1 MNNKRLIFPFFSQKF
16 FKSFSLILEL
26 ISLVLRRKLHY
37 LYNNFFV
44 NLSSIISLLLFYYLY
59 CHLNLKNQKENLK
72 IFLFCSK
79 IKILIMHYFI
89 SCTSYIRNSF
99 SKSIKIRFC

>member
-44 NLSSIISLLLFYYLY
+44 NLSSKIYLLLFYYLY

-72 IFLFCSK
+72 IFLFCFK
-79 IKILIMHYFI
+79 IKNLIMLILFLVLLI
-89 SCTSYIRNSF
+89 LEIVLVRVF
-99 SKSIKIRFC
+99 RFC